1 MAALVSNSGRISP
14 ARLAGSAV
22 LACQSDDRLV
32 SLARS
37 GHERAFEAIVDRY
50 RRPLLRFCRGIL
62 PESRAEDAVQ
72 QTFINAHAALI
83 ESDDAVKLKPW
94 LYKIARNA
102 SLNMRRQNGW
112 NYDEIPLDFDGVRR
126 PDQIIEQRAQLEQTV
141 TAVNELPE
149 RQRSALVMREF
160 EGRSYDEI
168 GLALGTNDGAVRQLL
183 NRARGTLRAAA
194 TAVLPPP
201 LVARLA
207 TSPPDGRRIAE
218 IVGGLGAAG
227 VAKAGA
233 TALVAG
239 TLVVGAI
246 NVPLPAGHGNTT
258 RQNAMLSVSG
268 PAKVASS
275 ATHASAPVAFHSSP
289 ARPLAGSKRHG
300 VARHVA
306 STAPAVVKHN
316 TDQSGSGQSGSGDHT
331 GSRNYSGSG
340 DDGHS
345 GSGYTKHSGSDGS
358 SGSGSDD
365 HASGETGSSPNK
377 SGSDESRKSSAS
389 EAVPSSP
396 GGGGSGEL
404 PEPEDP
410 PAATP

>member
-1 MAALVSNSGRISP
+1 M
-14 ARLAGSAV
+14 
-22 LACQSDDRLV
+22 
-32 SLARS
+32 ARS

-72 QTFINAHAALI
+72 QAFINAHTALI
-83 ESDDAVKLKPW
+83 ESDDTVQLKPW

-102 SLNMRRQNGW
+102 SLNMLRQNGW
-112 NYDEIPLDFDGVRR
+112 NYDEIPLDFDGVRG
-126 PDQIIEQRAQLEQTV
+126 PDQIIEERVELEQTV

-160 EGRSYDEI
+160 EGRSYQEI
-168 GLALGTNDGAVRQLL
+168 GLALGANDSAVRQLL
-183 NRARGTLRAAA
+183 NRARGALRAAA
-194 TAVLPPP
+194 TLVMPPP

-207 TSPPDGRRIAE
+207 ASPPDGRRVAE

-246 NVPLPAGHGNTT
+246 NAPLPVDHGNPT
-258 RQNAMLSVSG
+258 RQNAMLSGSG
-268 PAKVASS
+268 PAKKVAAS
-275 ATHASAPVAFHSSP
+275 ATPASTPVAVRSRA
-289 ARPLAGSKRHG
+289 ARPLAGSKSRS

-306 STAPAVVKHN
+306 STAPAVVKHTN
-316 TDQSGSGQSGSGDHT
+316 RSGSGQSGSGEHT

-340 DDGHS
+340 DDGNSGSGNTRHS
-345 GSGYTKHSGSDGS
+345 GSNDSQQRLSGSSGGGGSDDREADSSSDKSGSDG
-358 SGSGSDD
+358 
-365 HASGETGSSPNK
+365 
-377 SGSDESRKSSAS
+377 SRKSSAS
-389 EAVPSSP
+389 ETVPRSP
-396 GGGGSGEL
+396 DEL
-404 PEPEDP
+404 PEPEDR
-410 PAATP
+410 PAPTP